1 MNRLSRLELAI
12 ESWSKFHLINDI
24 VIVDWSSADPISNC
38 KSITK
43 NKKVHII
50 RVEDQ
55 QYFSLAR
62 SFNLAYDFTNPK
74 NEILVKIDADYL
86 LTDETLFYKLFTS
99 KTFTGTKLIDFF
111 FTGSD
116 TFSKNLSGF
125 LIINKSDFC
134 YYNENMSGWG
144 YEDMD
149 LYERV
154 KHKNINHIIVPTLSD
169 YIYHIPHDDNLRVA
183 NYQIKDKWKGREL
196 NKNLSQPNYHRVQ
209 PNFIVE
215 NKEKNYTQI
224 KLHDAQ

>member
-38 KSITK
+38 KSIT
-43 NKKVHII
+43 NNNKVHIV

-74 NEILVKIDADYL
+74 NEIVVKIDADYL
-86 LTDETLFYKLFTS
+86 LTDETLFYKLLTS
-99 KTFTGTKLIDFF
+99 NTFTGTRLKDFF
-111 FTGSD
+111 FTGSYIF
-116 TFSKNLSGF
+116 TKSLSGF

-134 YYNENMSGWG
+134 YYNENMCGWG
-144 YEDMD
+144 YEDID
-149 LYERV
+149 LYERI
-154 KHKNINHIIVPTLSD
+154 KLQNINHIIVPTLAD
-169 YIYHIPHDDNLRVA
+169 YIYHIPHDDSLRVA
-183 NYQIKDKWKGREL
+183 NYQIKDTWQGREL
-196 NKNLSQPNYHRVQ
+196 NKSFSQTNYSRTQ

-224 KLHDAQ
+224 RLNDA